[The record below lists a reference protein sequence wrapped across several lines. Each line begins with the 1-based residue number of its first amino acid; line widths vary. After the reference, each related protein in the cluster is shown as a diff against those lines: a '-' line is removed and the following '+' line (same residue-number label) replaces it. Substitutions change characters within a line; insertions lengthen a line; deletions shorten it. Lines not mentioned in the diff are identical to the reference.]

1 MDDTRDEVGE
11 ILAGMT
17 GGRTGTAGGVSS
29 PVPPAAD
36 WPRGLDAA
44 SASAARLT
52 MLLSD
57 VYKAHQGKEPS
68 ASLAAQIEQTVRNL
82 TGEPPQECFASMFVR
97 QVRQCF
103 SAVWADGFPRCR

>member
-36 WPRGLDAA
+36 WARGLDAA

-52 MLLSD
+52 VLLSD
-57 VYKAHQGKEPS
+57 VYRAHQGKDP
-68 ASLAAQIEQTVRNL
+68 
-82 TGEPPQECFASMFVR
+82 
-97 QVRQCF
+97 
-103 SAVWADGFPRCR
+103 

>member
-1 MDDTRDEVGE
+1 MDDTRDEVDE

-36 WPRGLDAA
+36 WARGLDAA

-52 MLLSD
+52 VLLSD
-57 VYKAHQGKEPS
+57 VYRAHQGKDPS
-68 ASLAAQIEQTVRNL
+68 GSLAAQIEQTVRNL
-82 TGEPPQECFASMFVR
+82 TG
-97 QVRQCF
+97 
-103 SAVWADGFPRCR
+103 

>member
-1 MDDTRDEVGE
+1 MDDTRDEVDE

-36 WPRGLDAA
+36 WARGLDAA

-52 MLLSD
+52 VLLSD
-57 VYKAHQGKEPS
+57 VYRAHQGKDLFCFNVCS
-68 ASLAAQIEQTVRNL
+68 
-82 TGEPPQECFASMFVR
+82 TG
-97 QVRQCF
+97 
-103 SAVWADGFPRCR
+103 SAVFFRSVG

>member
-44 SASAARLT
+44 SASAAQLT

-68 ASLAAQIEQTVRNL
+68 GRACGR
-82 TGEPPQECFASMFVR
+82 
-97 QVRQCF
+97 
-103 SAVWADGFPRCR
+103 RCRNAPGRRWAWPGRSTGPARPRARRST

>member
-44 SASAARLT
+44 SASAGAADHAPVGRVQGSIRARNRRP
-52 MLLSD
+52 
-57 VYKAHQGKEPS
+57 A
-68 ASLAAQIEQTVRNL
+68 
-82 TGEPPQECFASMFVR
+82 
-97 QVRQCF
+97 
-103 SAVWADGFPRCR
+103 WPRRSSRPCAT

>member
-52 MLLSD
+52 VLLSD
-57 VYKAHQGKEPS
+57 VYRAHQGKDPS
-68 ASLAAQIEQTVRNL
+68 ASLAAQIV
-82 TGEPPQECFASMFVR
+82 CFVKLE
-97 QVRQCF
+97 
-103 SAVWADGFPRCR
+103 

>member
-36 WPRGLDAA
+36 WPGDSTPRRRRPRG
-44 SASAARLT
+44 
-52 MLLSD
+52 
-57 VYKAHQGKEPS
+57 
-68 ASLAAQIEQTVRNL
+68 
-82 TGEPPQECFASMFVR
+82 
-97 QVRQCF
+97 
-103 SAVWADGFPRCR
+103 

>member
-36 WPRGLDAA
+36 WARGSTPRRRRPRG
-44 SASAARLT
+44 
-52 MLLSD
+52 
-57 VYKAHQGKEPS
+57 
-68 ASLAAQIEQTVRNL
+68 
-82 TGEPPQECFASMFVR
+82 
-97 QVRQCF
+97 
-103 SAVWADGFPRCR
+103 